1 MNRGDESMVGKITK
15 LIVISAIASWAIS
28 SSTLQECRVFS
39 TSDVLGADK
48 STGPVLKAGQKYW
61 VGEAYYFVYSF
72 DKKPQMGTIIMKVK
86 VFAKDG
92 NQDSSMEITGSA
104 DMPSMKGAHSTGDQ
118 LFKLNKKGDYL
129 LPVNVVM
136 PGDWEVVLN
145 FLKDKKPIYTGSV
158 RFNV

>member
-1 MNRGDESMVGKITK
+1 MLAKTTK
-15 LIVISAIASWAIS
+15 LIVIIAIASWAIS
-28 SSTLQECRVFS
+28 SSTLQDCRVFLAS
-39 TSDVLGADK
+39 EALGADK
-48 STGPVLKAGQKYW
+48 GGVPLLKAGQKHW
-61 VGEAYYFVYSF
+61 IGEAYYFIYNF
-72 DKKPQMGTIIMKVK
+72 DKKPQMGTIIMKVQ
-86 VFAKDG
+86 VFSKEG
-92 NQDSSMEITGSA
+92 KQDSSLEIKGSA

-118 LFKLNKKGDYL
+118 LFKQNKKGDYL

>member
-1 MNRGDESMVGKITK
+1 MLAKITK
-15 LIVISAIASWAIS
+15 LIGIVVIASWAIS
-28 SSTLQECRVFS
+28 SSTPQDCSVFS
-39 TSDVLGADK
+39 ISQVLGADK
-48 STGPVLKAGQKYW
+48 TSGPVLKAGQKYW
-61 VGEAYYFVYSF
+61 IGDDWYFVYNF
-72 DKKPQMGTIIMKVK
+72 DKKPQMGTIIMKVQ

-136 PGDWEVVLN
+136 PGEWEIVLN
-145 FLKDKKPIYTGSV
+145 FLKDKRPIYTGSV
-158 RFNV
+158 RFDV

>member
-1 MNRGDESMVGKITK
+1 MLAKLTKIFGI
-15 LIVISAIASWAIS
+15 IVIASWAIS
-28 SSTLQECRVFS
+28 GSTLQECRVFS
-39 TSDVLGADK
+39 TSEVIGADK
-48 STGPVLKAGQKYW
+48 SPGPVLKAGQKHW
-61 VGEAYYFVYSF
+61 IGEEYYFVYNF
-72 DKKPQMGTIIMKVK
+72 DKKPQMGTIIMKVQ

-92 NQDSSMEITGSA
+92 NQDSSIEITGSA

-136 PGDWEVVLN
+136 PGEWEIVLN

-158 RFNV
+158 RFDV

>member
-1 MNRGDESMVGKITK
+1 MLTRVAKVIA
-15 LIVISAIASWAIS
+15 IVAVASWAIS
-28 SSTLQECRVFS
+28 SSAVHECGVFS
-39 TSDVLGADK
+39 PSEVLGADK
-48 STGPVLKAGQKYW
+48 SAVPVLKAGHKTW
-61 VGEAYYFVYSF
+61 IGDEYYFVYDF
-72 DKKPQMGTIIMKVK
+72 DKKPQMGTIIMKVQ
-86 VFAKDG
+86 VFSKDG
-92 NQDSSMEITGSA
+92 KQDSSLEITGSA

>member
-1 MNRGDESMVGKITK
+1 MLAKITK
-15 LIVISAIASWAIS
+15 IIGIIAIASWAIS
-28 SSTLQECRVFS
+28 SSTLEECRVFS
-39 TSDVLGADK
+39 TSEVIGADK
-48 STGPVLKAGQKYW
+48 STGPVLKAGQKHW
-61 VGEAYYFVYSF
+61 IGEEHYFVYNF
-72 DKKPQMGTIIMKVK
+72 DKKPQMGTIIMKVQ

-104 DMPSMKGAHSTGDQ
+104 DMPSMKGAHSSGDQ
-118 LFKLNKKGDYL
+118 LFKLNKRGDYL

>member
-1 MNRGDESMVGKITK
+1 MVGKITK